1 MATAISLDSFPEE
14 LIERILSYC
23 VVATPTPAV
32 SSPAW
37 VPVQTGSH
45 APRPVCSR
53 LAPLLVCKAFYRI
66 SFPHFYHTIHLTR
79 PSQPGGLLAVLH
91 HYPWLSRYVRRIVIT
106 GIFDGADQVFRRC
119 RHVKALDITLDPQ
132 FHDQSYCPAVERM
145 CDSLEAL
152 DAITH
157 LTIRKPAR
165 LYLTHTGV
173 KRLLVRL
180 ASAITG
186 WIDLESAHL
195 AFRIS
200 DDSTATQSQG
210 PISTITHALSLAP
223 SLHTFSTHLPSLW
236 NEAILCVSRNPRL
249 ERIRLGG
256 SDHDDSYGIISGGG
270 LYMIQ
275 TRKHP
280 KLAELIRNG
289 TPMIRSRAHTMTS
302 QSLAALSHATANDK
316 KDETPTPT
324 PHIARHHS
332 LKRHGRAY

>member
-1 MATAISLDSFPEE
+1 MATALSLDSFPEE

-37 VPVQTGSH
+37 VPVHPPT

-66 SFPHFYHTIHLTR
+66 SLPHFYHTIHLTR
-79 PSQPGGLLAVLH
+79 PSQPENLLAALH

-106 GIFDGADQVFRRC
+106 GIFDGADQVFRLC
-119 RHVKALDITLDPQ
+119 NHVKALDITLDPR
-132 FHDQSYCPAVERM
+132 FPDQAYCPAVERM

-152 DAITH
+152 DAVMH

-165 LYLTHTGV
+165 LYLTHAGV
-173 KRLLVRL
+173 KRLIVRL

-200 DDSTATQSQG
+200 DDSISPPTAQPRG
-210 PISTITHALSLAP
+210 PISTLTHALSLAP
-223 SLHTFSTHLPSLW
+223 SLHTFSTQLPSLW

-256 SDHDDSYGIISGGG
+256 SDHDDGCGIISGGG

-280 KLAELIRNG
+280 RLAELIRNG
-289 TPMIRSRAHTMTS
+289 TPMIRSRAHTVTS
-302 QSLAALSHATANDK
+302 QSLAALSRATAGDK
-316 KDETPTPT
+316 KDDAPTT
-324 PHIARHHS
+324 HIVRHHS